1 MTAEISCFP
10 SSHARKKERIV
21 FAVAGLARVTWSRLE
36 LRTSTHD
43 GLALKKALTTAL
55 SAAAGPWRL
64 ASRRRWRRSSPSKW
78 SPIARCTGAA
88 GAGCSAEWLPT
99 CMRWPA
105 AVARDARL
113 CRRRGNTRRCERG
126 PQLLLVRADVR
137 SELADRRIPHGQHHC
152 HVPDAWRMKNRPGSR
167 SSTGNCAL
175 QLSMHVPVARS
186 EDRAPCAFEHFF
198 FAQCCLP
205 PL

>member
-1 MTAEISCFP
+1 M
-10 SSHARKKERIV
+10 
-21 FAVAGLARVTWSRLE
+21 
-36 LRTSTHD
+36 
-43 GLALKKALTTAL
+43 ALKKVLRTAL

-78 SPIARCTGAA
+78 SPIARCAGAA

-99 CMRWPA
+99 CMCRPA

-175 QLSMHVPVARS
+175 QLSMHVPVPRTDPHVLLSTSSLLSA
-186 EDRAPCAFEHFF
+186 AYHPYGTCQTAT
-198 FAQCCLP
+198 L
-205 PL
+205 LY